1 MKEVFDSK
9 DLVSELVPHKGKM
22 FLLDRIRDYDLNEK
36 SITTEI
42 DITRDNLFY
51 EEELGGVP
59 VWVAFE
65 YMAQSVSAL
74 SGIYGRA
81 KGEKPK
87 TGFILSVN
95 GFKADVP
102 VFKQG
107 KTVVVN
113 VQEKIRVDQAVTFD
127 GVAMVGNKVV
137 VTAKINTVEVD
148 DSKNPLNLI

>member
-22 FLLDRIRDYDLNEK
+22 LLLDRIRDYDLNEK

-74 SGIYGRA
+74 SGIYGRS

-87 TGFILSVN
+87 TGFILSLN
-95 GFKADVP
+95 GFEADVP

-107 KTVVVN
+107 ETVVVN

>member
-74 SGIYGRA
+74 SGIYGRS
-81 KGEKPK
+81 KGENPK

-95 GFKADVP
+95 GFEADVP

-137 VTAKINTVEVD
+137 VTSKINTVEVD

>member
-1 MKEVFDSK
+1 MKEVFESK

-74 SGIYGRA
+74 SGIYGRS

-148 DSKNPLNLI
+148 DSKNPLNLF

>member
-74 SGIYGRA
+74 SGIYGRS

-87 TGFILSVN
+87 TGFIMSVS

>member
-1 MKEVFDSK
+1 MTDVFDTKES
-9 DLVSELVPHKGKM
+9 VSELVPHKGKM
-22 FLLDRIRDYDLNEK
+22 LLLDRVRDYDLKEN
-36 SITTEI
+36 SITTEV
-42 DITRDNLFY
+42 DISRDNMFY

-74 SGIYGRA
+74 SGLQGRT

-87 TGFILSVN
+87 VGFIMSVS

-102 VFKQG
+102 VFNVGEK
-107 KTVVVN
+107 VVVN
-113 VQEKIRVDQAVTFD
+113 VIENIRMDNAVTFE
-127 GVAMVGNKVV
+127 GSATVNGTLA

-148 DSKNPLNLI
+148 NSKNSLN

>member
-74 SGIYGRA
+74 SGIYGRS

-107 KTVVVN
+107 ETVVVN

-127 GVAMVGNKVV
+127 GVAMFGNKVV

>member
-9 DLVSELVPHKGKM
+9 DLVSVLVPHKGKM

-74 SGIYGRA
+74 SGIYGRS

-107 KTVVVN
+107 ETVVVN

>member
-74 SGIYGRA
+74 SGIYGRS

-95 GFKADVP
+95 GFEADVP

>member
-74 SGIYGRA
+74 SGIYGRS

-107 KTVVVN
+107 ETVVVN

>member
-9 DLVSELVPHKGKM
+9 GLVSELVPHKGKM
-22 FLLDRIRDYDLNEK
+22 FLLDRIRDYDLQK
-36 SITTEI
+36 ISVTTEI

-74 SGIYGRA
+74 SGIYGRS

-95 GFKADVP
+95 GFKAEVP
-102 VFKQG
+102 VFKKG
-107 KTVVVN
+107 ETVVV
-113 VQEKIRVDQAVTFD
+113 
-127 GVAMVGNKVV
+127 
-137 VTAKINTVEVD
+137 
-148 DSKNPLNLI
+148 

>member
-1 MKEVFDSK
+1 MKEVFESK

-74 SGIYGRA
+74 SGIYGRS

-148 DSKNPLNLI
+148 DSKNPLNSI

>member
-74 SGIYGRA
+74 SGIYGRS

>member
-74 SGIYGRA
+74 SGIYGRS
-81 KGEKPK
+81 KGENPK

-107 KTVVVN
+107 ETVVVN

>member
-22 FLLDRIRDYDLNEK
+22 FLLDRIRDYDLQEI
-36 SITTEI
+36 SVTTEI

-74 SGIYGRA
+74 SGIYGRS

-107 KTVVVN
+107 ETVVVN

-127 GVAMVGNKVV
+127 GVAMIGDNVV
-137 VTAKINTVEVD
+137 VTAKLNTVEVD
-148 DSKNPLNLI
+148 DPKSSLNMK

>member
-22 FLLDRIRDYDLNEK
+22 LLLDRIRDYDLNEK

-42 DITRDNLFY
+42 DICRDNLFY
-51 EEELGGVP
+51 EDELGGVP

-74 SGIYGRA
+74 SGIYGRL

-102 VFKQG
+102 VFKVG
-107 KTVVVN
+107 EKIVVN
-113 VQEKIRVDQAVTFD
+113 VIEKIRMDNAVTFE
-127 GVAMVGNKVV
+127 GSATTNGILA
-137 VTAKINTVEVD
+137 VTTKLNTVEVD
-148 DSKNPLNLI
+148 SPKSSLNMK

>member
-74 SGIYGRA
+74 SGIYGRS

-107 KTVVVN
+107 KTVIVN

>member
-22 FLLDRIRDYDLNEK
+22 FLLDRIRDYDLQEI
-36 SITTEI
+36 SVTTEI

-74 SGIYGRA
+74 SGIYGRS

-107 KTVVVN
+107 ETVVVN

>member
-22 FLLDRIRDYDLNEK
+22 LLLDRVRDYDLKEN

-42 DITRDNLFY
+42 DICRNNLFY

-59 VWVAFE
+59 VWVSFE

-74 SGIYGRA
+74 SGICGRA

-87 TGFILSVN
+87 TGFIMSVSV
-95 GFKADVP
+95 FKADVP
-102 VFKQG
+102 VFKEG

-148 DSKNPLNLI
+148 DPKNSLNMN

>member
-22 FLLDRIRDYDLNEK
+22 FLLDRIRDYDLNER

-74 SGIYGRA
+74 SGIYGRS
-81 KGEKPK
+81 KNEKPK

>member
-1 MKEVFDSK
+1 
-9 DLVSELVPHKGKM
+9 VSELVPHKGKM
-22 FLLDRIRDYDLNEK
+22 LLLDRVRDYDLKEN

-42 DITRDNLFY
+42 DICCNNLFY

-74 SGIYGRA
+74 SGICGRA

-87 TGFILSVN
+87 TGFIMSVS

-102 VFKQG
+102 VFKEG
-107 KTVVVN
+107 ETVVVN
-113 VQEKIRVDQAVTFD
+113 VLENIRMDNAVTFE
-127 GVAMVGNKVV
+127 GSATVNGTLA
-137 VTAKINTVEVD
+137 VTTKLNTVEVD
-148 DSKNPLNLI
+148 DPKNSLNMN

>member
-74 SGIYGRA
+74 SGIYGRS

-95 GFKADVP
+95 GFEADVP

-137 VTAKINTVEVD
+137 VTTKINTVEVD

>member
-22 FLLDRIRDYDLNEK
+22 FLLDRIRDYDLNER

-74 SGIYGRA
+74 SGIYGRS

-95 GFKADVP
+95 GFEADVP

-107 KTVVVN
+107 ETVVVN

>member
-9 DLVSELVPHKGKM
+9 DLVGELVPHKGKM
-22 FLLDRIRDYDLNEK
+22 LLLDRVRDYDLKEN

-42 DITRDNLFY
+42 DITRDNMFY

-59 VWVAFE
+59 AWVAFE

-74 SGIYGRA
+74 SGICGRA

-95 GFKADVP
+95 GFKADIP

-107 KTVVVN
+107 ETVVVK
-113 VQEKIRVDQAVTFD
+113 VQEKTRVDQAVTFD
-127 GVAMVGNKVV
+127 GMAMIGDCVA
-137 VTAKINTVEVD
+137 VTTKLNTVEVD
-148 DSKNPLNLI
+148 DPKSSLN

>member
-1 MKEVFDSK
+1 MTDVFDTKES
-9 DLVSELVPHKGKM
+9 VSELVPHKGKM
-22 FLLDRIRDYDLNEK
+22 FLLDRVRDYDLKEN

-51 EEELGGVP
+51 EDELGGVP

-74 SGIYGRA
+74 SGLHGRA

-87 TGFILSVN
+87 NGFIMSVS

-102 VFKQG
+102 VFKVG
-107 KTVVVN
+107 EKVVVN
-113 VQEKIRVDQAVTFD
+113 VIENIRMDNAVTFE
-127 GVAMVGNKVV
+127 GSATVNGTLA
-137 VTAKINTVEVD
+137 VTSKLNTVEVD
-148 DSKNPLNLI
+148 DSKNSLN

>member
-1 MKEVFDSK
+1 MKKVFDSK

-22 FLLDRIRDYDLNEK
+22 LLLDRVRDYDLKEN

-42 DITRDNLFY
+42 DICRNNLFY

-74 SGIYGRA
+74 SGICGRA

-87 TGFILSVN
+87 TGFIMSVS

-102 VFKQG
+102 VFKEG
-107 KTVVVN
+107 ETVVVN
-113 VQEKIRVDQAVTFD
+113 VLENIRMDNAVTFE
-127 GVAMVGNKVV
+127 GSATVNGTLA
-137 VTAKINTVEVD
+137 VTTKLNTVEVD
-148 DSKNPLNLI
+148 DPKNSLNMN

>member
-9 DLVSELVPHKGKM
+9 DLVGELVPHKGKM
-22 FLLDRIRDYDLNEK
+22 LLLDRVRDYDLKEN

-42 DITRDNLFY
+42 DITRDNMFY

-59 VWVAFE
+59 AWVAFE

-74 SGIYGRA
+74 SGICGRA

-87 TGFILSVN
+87 TGFIMSVN
-95 GFKADVP
+95 GFKADIP

-107 KTVVVN
+107 ETVVVK

-127 GVAMVGNKVV
+127 GEAIIGDNVA
-137 VTAKINTVEVD
+137 VTAKLNTVEVEG
-148 DSKNPLNLI
+148 SKSPFNLN

>member
-42 DITRDNLFY
+42 DITRDNLLY

-74 SGIYGRA
+74 SGIYGRS

-107 KTVVVN
+107 ETVVVN

>member
-59 VWVAFE
+59 VWIAFE
-65 YMAQSVSAL
+65 YMAQSVSEL
-74 SGIYGRA
+74 SGIYGQS
-81 KGEKPK
+81 KNEKPK

-95 GFKADVP
+95 GFEADVP